1 MRRTPDEPKL
11 VGAIEAAELLGVRQT
26 NLRVVRGLPEP
37 YQKLRSGTLYRED
50 EIRALAW
57 KRLSRKVS
65 RPHRPGPP
73 TTHTEMEESVA

>member
-1 MRRTPDEPKL
+1 MKRTPDEPKL

-57 KRLSRKVS
+57 SRLNRKVQ
-65 RPHRPGPP
+65 RPHRPGPI
-73 TTHTEMEESVA
+73 THTALEESAA